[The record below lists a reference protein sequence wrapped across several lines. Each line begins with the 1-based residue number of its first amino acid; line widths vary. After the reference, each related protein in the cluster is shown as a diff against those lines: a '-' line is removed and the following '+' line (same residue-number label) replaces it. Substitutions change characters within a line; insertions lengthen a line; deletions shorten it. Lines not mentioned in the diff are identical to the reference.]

1 MELRH
6 LRYFIAVAEELHF
19 RRAAERLHVAQPAV
33 SEQIRKLEAELGVTL
48 LNRTQRSVALT
59 ASGAVL
65 LEEARRVLRQ
75 ADVAARAARSAR
87 EQELGRLRVGY
98 LVDALPACIPQ
109 ALAAFR
115 DAAPGIEVLLESGP
129 SLRLAADVR
138 RGVLDLAIV
147 CLPAAVRDLRVTSL
161 GEERAI
167 CAVPAGD
174 HLADGHRLTPERIGE
189 RPLVLLPR
197 IQNPAFYDGVI
208 ATWRGAGLTPM
219 PVDATEPHVVQALL
233 AVAAGAGV
241 AILPASAA
249 QRASV
254 PGVRLLALE
263 PGPTCEI
270 AAISRDEA
278 STTVA
283 GFVSLAAR
291 FARSTPGRERL
302 SVVAA

>member
-75 ADVAARAARSAR
+75 ADVATRAARSAR

-147 CLPAAVRDLRVTSL
+147 CLPAAVRDLRTTSL

-254 PGVRLLALE
+254 PGVRLLPLE

-270 AAISRDEA
+270 AVISRDEA

-291 FARSTPGRERL
+291 FAGATPGRERL
-302 SVVAA
+302 SVVTA

>member
-6 LRYFIAVAEELHF
+6 LRYFVAVAEELHF

-33 SEQIRKLEAELGVTL
+33 SDQIRKLEAELGVTL
-48 LNRTQRSVALT
+48 LHRTKRSVALT
-59 ASGAVL
+59 APGAAL

-87 EQELGRLRVGY
+87 DQELGRLRVGY

-138 RGVLDLAIV
+138 REVLDVAIV
-147 CLPAAVRDLRVTSL
+147 CLPTAVGDLRVTSL
-161 GEERAI
+161 GQESAI
-167 CAVPAGD
+167 CAVPVAD
-174 HLADGHRLTPERIGE
+174 RLAERHSLTPEDIGE

-197 IQNPAFYDGVI
+197 VQNPAFYDGVI
-208 ATWRGAGLTPM
+208 STWRSAELTPT
-219 PVDATEPHVVQALL
+219 PIEATEPHVVHALL
-233 AVAAGAGV
+233 AVAAGTGI

-270 AAISRDEA
+270 AVISRDEA
-278 STTVA
+278 STTIA
-283 GFVSLAAR
+283 GFLTLATR
-291 FARSTPGRERL
+291 FARFGAKRERL
-302 SVVAA
+302 ALAV

>member
-6 LRYFIAVAEELHF
+6 LRYFVAVAEELHF

-33 SEQIRKLEAELGVTL
+33 SDQIRKLEAELGVTL
-48 LNRTQRSVALT
+48 LYRTKRSVALT
-59 ASGAVL
+59 APGAAL

-75 ADVAARAARSAR
+75 ADVAARAAQSAR

-98 LVDALPACIPQ
+98 LVDALPTCIPQ

-138 RGVLDLAIV
+138 REVLDLAIV
-147 CLPAAVRDLRVTSL
+147 CLPTAVGDLRMTSL
-161 GEERAI
+161 GEESAI

-174 HLADGHRLTPERIGE
+174 RLADRHSLAPEEIGE

-197 IQNPAFYDGVI
+197 VQNPAFYDGVI
-208 ATWRGAGLTPM
+208 STWRAADLMPTPIE
-219 PVDATEPHVVQALL
+219 ATEPHVVHALL
-233 AVAAGAGV
+233 AVAAGTGI

-254 PGVRLLALE
+254 PGVRLLPLE

-270 AAISRDEA
+270 AVISRDEA

-283 GFVSLAAR
+283 GFITLATR
-291 FARSTPGRERL
+291 FARFGARRDRL
-302 SVVAA
+302 ALLAA

>member
-59 ASGAVL
+59 APGAVL

-75 ADVAARAARSAR
+75 ADAAALAVRSAR
-87 EQELGRLRVGY
+87 QRELGRLRVGY
-98 LVDALPACIPQ
+98 LVDALPACIPE
-109 ALAAFR
+109 ALTAFR
-115 DAAPGIEVLLESGP
+115 TAAPGIEVVLESGP
-129 SLRLAADVR
+129 ALRLAADVR
-138 RGVLDLAIV
+138 REALDLAIV
-147 CLPAAVRDLRVTSL
+147 CLPAAVGDLRTTRL
-161 GEERAI
+161 GEERAV
-167 CAVPAGD
+167 CAVPAADPLAAAD
-174 HLADGHRLTPERIGE
+174 HLTPERIGE
-189 RPLVLLPR
+189 RSLVLLPR
-197 IQNPAFYDGVI
+197 VQNPAFYDGVI
-208 ATWRGAGLTPM
+208 STWRAAGVAPM
-219 PVDATEPHVVQALL
+219 PVDATEPQVVQALL
-233 AVAAGAGV
+233 AVAAGAGI

-249 QRASV
+249 RRTSV
-254 PGVRLLALE
+254 PGVRFLALQ

-283 GFVSLAAR
+283 AFVSLAAR
-291 FARSTPGRERL
+291 FAGSVGGRDHL
-302 SVVAA
+302 SLVAA